1 MQTNPQNPI
10 IICYASKELVVQ
22 DKGGQYLVITDKGG
36 QKHKISEK
44 RQALWALFNNARD
57 AEPFMLVYETYNN
70 IQYVAD
76 ARPITDDLLK
86 LAIQDLGL
94 KLADQQTVEK
104 VRSQSVAY
112 AKDLVCASRCEPD
125 AMFALANKI
134 YDFIRGAQVNKV
146 ELEK

>member
-36 QKHKISEK
+36 QKHKINEK
-44 RQALWALFNNARD
+44 HQALWALFNNARD

-76 ARPITDDLLK
+76 ARPITDELLK
-86 LAIQDLGL
+86 RAVQDIGL
-94 KLADQQTVEK
+94 KLADAQSEEK
-104 VRSQSVAY
+104 NRSTALSYSKDMVVSGAVKLDDLY
-112 AKDLVCASRCEPD
+112 TRAK
-125 AMFALANKI
+125 AN
-134 YDFIRGAQVNKV
+134 YDFIKGAQVNKV

>member
-76 ARPITDDLLK
+76 ARPITDELLK
-86 LAIQDLGL
+86 RAVQDIGL
-94 KLADQQTVEK
+94 KLADAQSEEK
-104 VRSQSVAY
+104 NRSTALSY
-112 AKDLVCASRCEPD
+112 AKDMVVSGAVKLDDLYTRAK
-125 AMFALANKI
+125 AN
-134 YDFIRGAQVNKV
+134 YDFIKGAQVNKV
-146 ELEK
+146 ELEG